1 MTTPGRRP
9 SGRASSAVAAAV
21 VLVAAACSGATGGQ
35 VGADI
40 TAAPST
46 YYSDAA
52 SQSAASAKLEAPAV
66 DATMRLQATVSVTA
80 GERVAALSVDAA
92 ETGEPFGRFAACS
105 GWQSAVTT
113 YGVSV
118 RDPGSGEVGA
128 ISVLTEHPVSGPG
141 THQAVIRLETSDGL
155 VMALGTMQLEE
166 GLRAGSFTG
175 FDAEGVPV
183 SGRFACAGA
192 TADPV
197 PVTDDTEAV
206 EVAVYLRSGESE
218 EVVGLVARPADAEV
232 VACGEPDG
240 TVVHVEGDASL
251 GAVTQLELAST
262 PGPLLRLQVGAVTY
276 DVPDVAVELAA
287 DGTAGTF
294 AGTADGGV
302 AVDGAFRC
310 G

>member
-1 MTTPGRRP
+1 MTTRGRRP

-128 ISVLTEHPVSGPG
+128 ISVLTEHPISGPG
-141 THQAVIRLETSDGL
+141 IQPATIRLETSDGPI
-155 VMALGTMQLEE
+155 VATGTLDLDDS
-166 GLRAGSFTG
+166 LRAGAFTG
-175 FDAEGVPV
+175 FDADGVPV

-192 TADPV
+192 EADPV
-197 PVTDDTEAV
+197 PLDDADSGIEL
-206 EVAVYLRSGESE
+206 AVYLRSGESE
-218 EVVGLVARPADAEV
+218 EIVGLVARPGDAAVVTCADA
-232 VACGEPDG
+232 DG
-240 TVVHVEGDASL
+240 AVRVEGDASL
-251 GAVTQLELAST
+251 GAVTAFELSDDPAPS
-262 PGPLLRLQVGAVTY
+262 LRLRVGGATY
-276 DVPDVAVELAA
+276 ELDDVAVQLAA
-287 DGTAGTF
+287 DATAGTF
-294 AGTADGGV
+294 AGAAAEGV
-302 AVDGAFRC
+302 TVDGAFRC
-310 G
+310 R

>member
-1 MTTPGRRP
+1 MTPARRRP
-9 SGRASSAVAAAV
+9 SGRASSAVAAA
-21 VLVAAACSGATGGQ
+21 LVAMGAACSGATGGQ

-46 YYSDAA
+46 YEQAA
-52 SQSAASAKLEAPAV
+52 SRSASSAKLEAPLEPV
-66 DATMRLQATVSVTA
+66 TMPLQATMSVTV
-80 GERVAALSVDAA
+80 GERVASLSVDAA

-105 GWQSAVTT
+105 GWQSSVAA

-118 RDPGSGEVGA
+118 RDPAGGDVAA
-128 ISVLTEHPVSGPG
+128 IGVLTEHPVSGPG

>member
-1 MTTPGRRP
+1 MISARRP
-9 SGRASSAVAAAV
+9 SGRTSSAVAALLV
-21 VLVAAACSGATGGQ
+21 SVAAACSGATGGQ

-40 TAAPST
+40 TTAPST
-46 YYSDAA
+46 YDQAA
-52 SQSAASAKLEAPAV
+52 SRSAASSKLEAPV
-66 DATMRLQATVSVTA
+66 EHATMPLQATVSVTV
-80 GERVAALSVDAA
+80 GELVASLSVDAA

-105 GWQSAVTT
+105 GWQSSLAA

-118 RDPGSGEVGA
+118 RDPAGGDVGA

-141 THQAVIRLETSDGL
+141 THQATIRLETVDGP
-155 VMALGTMQLEE
+155 VMASGTMHLDD

-175 FDAEGVPV
+175 FDADGVPV

-192 TADPV
+192 DADPV
-197 PVTDDTEAV
+197 PVAADSDAV

-218 EVVGLVARPADAEV
+218 EIVGMVARPGDAPV
-232 VACGEPDG
+232 VACGEPEG
-240 TVVHVEGDASL
+240 TAVRVEGDASL
-251 GAVTQLELAST
+251 GAVTRLELAAAPT
-262 PGPLLRLQVGAVTY
+262 PTLRLQVGAVAY
-276 DVPDVAVELAA
+276 DMQDVTIDLAA

-294 AGTADGGV
+294 AGTASGGV